1 MPKETK
7 EELEKIIATLRQELT
22 KTVDPNP
29 DLEYENKQMQEKL
42 YANGIDIRP
51 TIMQKI
57 INREKELFSAI
68 NYMLE
73 DCERETGRTIG
84 ALYLI
89 NSIYIDS

>member
-1 MPKETK
+1 MAKETK

-57 INREKELFSAI
+57 INRETELFNI
-68 NYMLE
+68 IKYMIE
-73 DCERETGRTIG
+73 ECEKETGRK
-84 ALYLI
+84 LYFI
-89 NSIYIDS
+89 CEVDNRY